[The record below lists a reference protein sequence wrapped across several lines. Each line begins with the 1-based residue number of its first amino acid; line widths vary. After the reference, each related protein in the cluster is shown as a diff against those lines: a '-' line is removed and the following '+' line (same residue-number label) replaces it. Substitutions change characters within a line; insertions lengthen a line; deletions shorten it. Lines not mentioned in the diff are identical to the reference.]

1 MVKQLVLTNKIL
13 TMDKLIEETI
23 EKIEYEITTNASAVY
38 IRDTI
43 RKEVERENIN
53 VKKNGDDDKIIS
65 QEIDIILKRKIKN
78 K

>member
-1 MVKQLVLTNKIL
+1 MT
-13 TMDKLIEETI
+13 ETI
-23 EKIEYEITTNASAVY
+23 EPIEYEITTNASAVY

-78 K
+78 RY